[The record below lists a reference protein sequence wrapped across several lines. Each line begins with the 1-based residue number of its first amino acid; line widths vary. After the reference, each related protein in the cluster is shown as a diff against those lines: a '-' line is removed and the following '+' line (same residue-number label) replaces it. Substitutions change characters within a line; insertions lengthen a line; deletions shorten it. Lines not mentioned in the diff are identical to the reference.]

1 MELLLVKRL
10 ESSQAAFKESLHN
23 LHRYS
28 ENMLKMWEKDR
39 IFICPDIDVNKELS
53 DIAITKN
60 GSFDECLNVIA
71 SKAKKA
77 NKKNSGNENEGPNQE
92 YKQKDF
98 DSKYIELLKND

>member
-77 NKKNSGNENEGPNQE
+77 NKKIKL
-92 YKQKDF
+92 YFKTK
-98 DSKYIELLKND
+98 K